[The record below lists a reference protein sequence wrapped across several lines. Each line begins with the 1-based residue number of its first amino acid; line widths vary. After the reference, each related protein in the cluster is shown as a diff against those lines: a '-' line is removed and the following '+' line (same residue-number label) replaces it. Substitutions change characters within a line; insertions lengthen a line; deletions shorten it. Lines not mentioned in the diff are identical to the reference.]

1 MMTVTLLVISSLIF
15 TSAML
20 TTTLDFV
27 KSKVDI
33 NVYFVP
39 TAAEEDILAFKKS
52 IDVLPEVA
60 ATEYI
65 SREQALAAFRERH
78 ENDQVTLQA
87 LEELGE
93 NPLEASVSV
102 RAKDPAQYETI
113 ANRLSAD
120 TALGQSA
127 ATIIDRVDY
136 TRNKVAIDNLT
147 KLITAVQTFGYAL
160 TAIFVVSSLLIT
172 FTTIRLAIY
181 ISRDEISVMKLVGG
195 SNMYIRGPFIFV
207 GFMYGAIAALLTL
220 VLLYPLTYWLGPIT
234 ENFFSGVNLFRYY
247 LSNFF
252 ELFLILFLSGI
263 VLGVLASFFAVR
275 RHLRI

>member
-1 MMTVTLLVISSLIF
+1 VTLLVISSLIF

-127 ATIIDRVDY
+127 ATIIRVDY